1 MPIFNTSTLYSKIAS
16 GSEGG
21 LEFSRF
27 VKTLLTADYHS
38 RGINFISES
47 DASGDYKKVDGY
59 IKGGIDF
66 PDNIVGFQFKFFPAK
81 LSQNQ
86 KQVITKSIEMALE
99 ENQFIQDFILI
110 TPEDFMKEEQQWL
123 DGIEHWGHTKIV
135 ELALK
140 HEHVGRR
147 YFPEFFSRN
156 GGNFKLSYSGI
167 DRQLS
172 SWVLNGQNGYNLR
185 APSENYPN
193 QVSDPIFDFT
203 FKNNT
208 SNIHLLGSIEIHIEK
223 LWTTLKGLPQE
234 LFLHSLGTVEYE
246 IDFNE
251 PINRIVFPNPLMFES
266 NKALRFH
273 LRLTNFA
280 QKCPH
285 NNTQIKFWFHFDE
298 RSIPTDSFIL
308 GM

>member
-1 MPIFNTSTLYSKIAS
+1 
-16 GSEGG
+16 
-21 LEFSRF
+21 
-27 VKTLLTADYHS
+27 
-38 RGINFISES
+38 
-47 DASGDYKKVDGY
+47 
-59 IKGGIDF
+59 
-66 PDNIVGFQFKFFPAK
+66 
-81 LSQNQ
+81 
-86 KQVITKSIEMALE
+86 MALE

-123 DGIEHWGHTKIV
+123 DGIREKYEKQYWASANGLTRKCRFSIEHWGHTKIV

-167 DRQLS
+167 DGQLS

-208 SNIHLLGSIEIHIEK
+208 SNIQLLGSIEIHIEK